1 MEEDFLIEC
10 IENETENSYYDFK
23 KDIYDFSVQ
32 KNKEDFLVDV
42 ISFANNH
49 SKGNKYIIT
58 GVKLH
63 DDNSRTLDGITESKI
78 KDGADYQSLVNDNIE
93 PNIIVDFKI
102 VDYNGKKFGVLR
114 VNDENNDPPYFLSKQ
129 YGSLPKGFIKIRKD
143 QKNEFVT
150 RRDFDL
156 FYNEK
161 TNNEM
166 SNICL
171 KGIVNKN
178 ISDTFKIERFQN
190 KIDFE
195 KCKNKI
201 YELFTEINEI
211 ELERSLKSGLK
222 FGSELYVEQE
232 DIDIIRKYSQKN
244 NIILK
249 DDFFDIGYITFFSML
264 NSSTNYYG
272 TESEK
277 KKYKLICDLSEM
289 ISIFE
294 GYKKFYDNVDKIFY
308 TELAIQNNGRK
319 FDEDIEVT
327 LKFKKD
333 DLFNYDNFPI
343 PSEDI
348 IEDIIDVEFIE
359 KNLRI
364 TKLSRINEYTSKYIR
379 NIPII
384 PKPIKLPTI
393 GYSSPSYK
401 SYIEYFKEYVKYVAD
416 YEIIEEDDYCFFKYE
431 QKNIKPNEVIALPS
445 KILFRKIPDNI
456 EYEIK
461 TKYNPN
467 IQKGKILNRE

>member
-129 YGSLPKGFIKIRKD
+129 YGSLPKGFIKIRKG

-222 FGSELYVEQE
+222 FGSDLYVEQE

-343 PSEDI
+343 PS
-348 IEDIIDVEFIE
+348 EDIIDVEFIE